1 MTPGTAADRMGW
13 RGSRGGG
20 WGGTF
25 EGKSYTKKWGV
36 LFRFPFPLTLIS
48 SGGARNGDPEMSE
61 EMGLYILNTEK

>member
-1 MTPGTAADRMGW
+1 MVVG
-13 RGSRGGG
+13 
-20 WGGTF
+20 GGTF